1 MRRRNGSAEYAHG
14 QLGSV
19 NSQMTT
25 SASSMSAQRFGIVM
39 PSAYDRRQLRV
50 RRL

>member
-14 QLGSV
+14 QAGSV
-19 NSQMTT
+19 NSWMTT
-25 SASSMSAQRFGIVM
+25 SAPWTSRQVVVSGTA
-39 PSAYDRRQLRV
+39 QLRV